1 MEENNIFTIANQDY
15 IEISRVTLNEKVY
28 VYLNNLCNENEFII
42 KEYEEE
48 NNILKDVL
56 ESDYTPVLK
65 ALEKE
70 LTNS

>member
-28 VYLNNLCNENEFII
+28 VYLNNLSNENEFII

-70 LTNS
+70 LTIS

>member
-28 VYLNNLCNENEFII
+28 VYLNNLSNENEFII

-56 ESDYTPVLK
+56 ESDYTSVLK

>member
-1 MEENNIFTIANQDY
+1 MEENNIFTIASQDY

-28 VYLNNLCNENEFII
+28 VYLNNLSNENEFII

-56 ESDYTPVLK
+56 ESDYTSVLK

-70 LTNS
+70 LANS

>member
-1 MEENNIFTIANQDY
+1 MEENNILTIADQDY

-28 VYLNNLCNENEFII
+28 VYLNNLSNENEFII

-56 ESDYTPVLK
+56 ESDYTSVLK

-70 LTNS
+70 LANS

>member
-28 VYLNNLCNENEFII
+28 VYLNNLSNENEFII

-56 ESDYTPVLK
+56 ESDYTSVLK

-70 LTNS
+70 LTIS

>member
-1 MEENNIFTIANQDY
+1 MEENNIFTIADQDY

-28 VYLNNLCNENEFII
+28 VYLNKLSNENEFII

-56 ESDYTPVLK
+56 ENDYTSVLK

-70 LTNS
+70 LANS

>member
-28 VYLNNLCNENEFII
+28 VYLNNLSNENEFVI

-70 LTNS
+70 LTIS

>member
-28 VYLNNLCNENEFII
+28 VYLNNLSNENEFII

-56 ESDYTPVLK
+56 ESDYTSVLK

-70 LTNS
+70 LTDS

>member
-1 MEENNIFTIANQDY
+1 MEENNIFTIADQDY

-28 VYLNNLCNENEFII
+28 VYLNKLSNENEFII

-56 ESDYTPVLK
+56 ESDYTSVLK

-70 LTNS
+70 LTTS

>member
-28 VYLNNLCNENEFII
+28 VYLNKLSNENEFII

-56 ESDYTPVLK
+56 ESDYTSVLK

>member
-28 VYLNNLCNENEFII
+28 VYLNNLSNENEFII

-56 ESDYTPVLK
+56 ASDYTPVLK

-70 LTNS
+70 LTIS

>member
-28 VYLNNLCNENEFII
+28 VYLNNLSNENEFII

-56 ESDYTPVLK
+56 ESDYTSVLK
-65 ALEKE
+65 ALEKK

>member
-1 MEENNIFTIANQDY
+1 MEENNIFTIADQDY

-28 VYLNNLCNENEFII
+28 VYLNNLSNENEFII

-56 ESDYTPVLK
+56 ESDYTSVLK

-70 LTNS
+70 LANS

>member
-1 MEENNIFTIANQDY
+1 MEENNIFTIADQDY

-28 VYLNNLCNENEFII
+28 VYLNKLSNENEFII

-56 ESDYTPVLK
+56 ESDYTSVLK

>member
-1 MEENNIFTIANQDY
+1 MEENNIFTIADQDY

-28 VYLNNLCNENEFII
+28 VYLNKLSNENEFII

-56 ESDYTPVLK
+56 ESDYTSVLK

-70 LTNS
+70 LTDS

>member
-1 MEENNIFTIANQDY
+1 MEENNIFTIADQDY

-28 VYLNNLCNENEFII
+28 VYLNNISNENEFII

-56 ESDYTPVLK
+56 ESDYTSVLK

>member
-28 VYLNNLCNENEFII
+28 VYLNNLNNENEFII

-56 ESDYTPVLK
+56 ESDYTSVLK

>member
-28 VYLNNLCNENEFII
+28 VYLNNLSNENEFII

-56 ESDYTPVLK
+56 ESDYTYVLK

>member
-1 MEENNIFTIANQDY
+1 MEENNIFTIADQDY

-28 VYLNNLCNENEFII
+28 VYLNNLSNENEFII

-56 ESDYTPVLK
+56 ESDYTSVLK

-70 LTNS
+70 LTDS

>member
-28 VYLNNLCNENEFII
+28 VYLNNLNNENEFII

-56 ESDYTPVLK
+56 ASDYTPVLK

>member
-28 VYLNNLCNENEFII
+28 VYLNNLSNENEFII

-48 NNILKDVL
+48 NKLLKDVL

-70 LTNS
+70 LTIS

>member
-1 MEENNIFTIANQDY
+1 MEENNIFTITNQDY

-28 VYLNNLCNENEFII
+28 VYLNNLSNENEFII

-56 ESDYTPVLK
+56 ESDYTSVLK

-70 LTNS
+70 LANS

>member
-28 VYLNNLCNENEFII
+28 VYLNNLSNENEFII

-56 ESDYTPVLK
+56 ESDYTSVLK

-70 LTNS
+70 LANS

>member
-1 MEENNIFTIANQDY
+1 MEENNIFTIASQDY
-15 IEISRVTLNEKVY
+15 IEISRVILNEKVY
-28 VYLNNLCNENEFII
+28 VYLNNLNNENEFII

-48 NNILKDVL
+48 NNILKEVL

>member
-28 VYLNNLCNENEFII
+28 VYLNNLSNENEFII

-48 NNILKDVL
+48 NNILKDVF
-56 ESDYTPVLK
+56 ESDYTSVLI

-70 LTNS
+70 LANS

>member
-28 VYLNNLCNENEFII
+28 VYLNNLSNENEFII

>member
-1 MEENNIFTIANQDY
+1 MEENNIFTIADQDY

-28 VYLNNLCNENEFII
+28 VYLNNLSNENEFII

-56 ESDYTPVLK
+56 ESDYTSVLK

-70 LTNS
+70 LTIS

>member
-1 MEENNIFTIANQDY
+1 MEENNIFTIADQDY

-28 VYLNNLCNENEFII
+28 VYLNKLSNENEFII

-56 ESDYTPVLK
+56 ENDYTSVLK

>member
-1 MEENNIFTIANQDY
+1 MEENNIFTIADQDY

-28 VYLNNLCNENEFII
+28 VYLNNLSNENEFII

-56 ESDYTPVLK
+56 ESDYTSVLK

>member
-28 VYLNNLCNENEFII
+28 VYLNNLSNENEFII

-48 NNILKDVL
+48 NNILKDVF
-56 ESDYTPVLK
+56 ESDYTSVLK

-70 LTNS
+70 LANS

>member
-1 MEENNIFTIANQDY
+1 MEENNIFTIADQDY

-28 VYLNNLCNENEFII
+28 VYLNKLSNENEFII

-48 NNILKDVL
+48 NNILKDVI

-70 LTNS
+70 LTIS

>member
-1 MEENNIFTIANQDY
+1 MEENNIFTIADQDY

-28 VYLNNLCNENEFII
+28 VYLNNLSNENEFII

-56 ESDYTPVLK
+56 ESDYTSVLK

-70 LTNS
+70 LAKS

>member
-28 VYLNNLCNENEFII
+28 VYLNKLSNENEFII

-56 ESDYTPVLK
+56 ESDYTSVLK

-70 LTNS
+70 LANS

>member
-28 VYLNNLCNENEFII
+28 VYLNNLSNENEFII

-56 ESDYTPVLK
+56 ASDYTSVLK

>member
-28 VYLNNLCNENEFII
+28 VYLNNLNNENEFII

-56 ESDYTPVLK
+56 ESDYTSVLK

-70 LTNS
+70 LANS

>member
-1 MEENNIFTIANQDY
+1 MEENNIFTIADQDY

-28 VYLNNLCNENEFII
+28 VYLNKLSNENEFII

-56 ESDYTPVLK
+56 ESDYTSVLK

-70 LTNS
+70 LANS